1 MKYRIAMDIGLL
13 KSEDFDNNLAL
24 SFWYSKIVNVVTLQI

>member
-1 MKYRIAMDIGLL
+1 MENRTAKDNGLV
-13 KSEDFDNNLAL
+13 KSEDFDTKLAL